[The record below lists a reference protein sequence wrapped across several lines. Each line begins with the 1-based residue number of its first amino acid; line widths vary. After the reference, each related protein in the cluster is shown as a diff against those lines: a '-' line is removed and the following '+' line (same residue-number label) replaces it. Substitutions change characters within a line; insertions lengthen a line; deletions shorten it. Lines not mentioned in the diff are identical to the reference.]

1 MSESYKIHEDGL
13 YFVSFAVVG
22 WLDVFTRRVY
32 QDILIDSLIYCQQN
46 KELKLY
52 CYCVMLKLVLVYNED
67 ALNVRL

>member
-1 MSESYKIHEDGL
+1 MGESYKIHEDGL
-13 YFVSFAVVG
+13 YFLSFAVVG

-46 KELKLY
+46 KELKL
-52 CYCVMLKLVLVYNED
+52 KLVLVYNED